1 LLRSV
6 FVPGEFSTSRH
17 RAFRLPD
24 ALDRE
29 VEAIAARKF
38 SNASQ
43 IVREALADYVQREQ
57 RLQRRRRQAAE
68 RIAAAVA
75 S

>member
-1 LLRSV
+1 
-6 FVPGEFSTSRH
+6 VPDEFPSSRH

-29 VEAIAARKF
+29 VEALAARKL
-38 SNASQ
+38 STASQ
-43 IVREALADYVQREQ
+43 IVREALSDYVQRE
-57 RLQRRRRQAAE
+57 RRRATRRQADDRAN
-68 RIAAAVA
+68 AAVA